1 MRVHP
6 SVGNVLTVVGLFSAL
21 SIALVYLSGLAS
33 LWQEQAANYPPSSF
47 NVLMDP
53 ELFLLIGFLA
63 SCYAVIVGNILNSK
77 NKGS

>member
-1 MRVHP
+1 MHP
-6 SVGNVLTVVGLFSAL
+6 SIGNILIVVGGFSAL
-21 SIALVYLSGLAS
+21 SIALVYLSGLAEY
-33 LWQEQAANYPPSSF
+33 WQRQVANYPPSSF

-63 SCYAVIVGNILNSK
+63 SCSAVIVGNILNSK